1 MIFIKT
7 IEEDVEIRFGTP
19 NYGLNRPTKSKKQ
32 ETTIIMKDEDVE
44 NLERPCWNKIKKPI
58 VT

>member
-32 ETTIIMKDEDVE
+32 ETTIVMKDEDVE
-44 NLERPCWNKIKKPI
+44 KSWKALLE
-58 VT
+58 